1 MRGGEAII
9 ESLKNM
15 GVKTIFGY
23 PGGQTIPFYD
33 MLYDA
38 DIDHILVRHE
48 QAAAHAADGYA
59 RASGRVGVCVAT
71 SGPGA
76 TNLVTGIGTAYMDSS
91 PIVAITGQVPT
102 HLIGNDAFQEADII
116 GITMPIVK
124 HSYQPKNPDFIP
136 SMIKTSFEIALSG
149 RPGPVLIDVPK
160 EVQEGELTKF
170 DDTLIDTPGYN
181 PTIKGNLRQ
190 IKKACKLINESKR
203 PMILAGAGVII
214 SNACGELKNLA
225 QTINAP
231 VMTSLLGKGAIDETS
246 DLALGMLGMHGR
258 KVSNDMVNEADLLIA
273 IGIRFSDRT
282 TGRLDSF
289 LPDTKIIHIDIDPAE
304 IGKNVE
310 IDLPIV
316 GDAKNILKSLNK
328 QLKGHK
334 VSADVNS
341 WTDKIIQMKK
351 ELYPRVTYDDV
362 PLKPQSVIKEISEVL
377 TPDSILTT
385 DVGQNQMWAAHFY
398 DTQKPRKFIS
408 SGGLGTMGFGF
419 PSAIGAKVACPE
431 DPVVS
436 LNGDGGFLMVCQEL
450 ATVREYDLPVIAI
463 VLENRTLG
471 MVYQWQSLLYNERH
485 SQTLLGN
492 SPDFV
497 KLAESFGVNA
507 LRITKPGETKEA
519 LAGAIKDNEPIL
531 LDVIIDSE
539 EALPMLPPGA
549 GINEMIGEYKLER
562 DVI

>member
-59 RASGRVGVCVAT
+59 RASGKVGVCLAT

-124 HSYQPKNPDFIP
+124 HSYQPKNPDLIP
-136 SMIKTSFEIALSG
+136 SMIKSSFEIASSG

-170 DDTLIDTPGYN
+170 DDSLIETPGYN
-181 PTIKGNLRQ
+181 PTVKGNIKQ
-190 IKKACKLINESKR
+190 IKKARDLIKQAKK

-214 SNACGELKNLA
+214 SNACCELKTLA
-225 QTINAP
+225 NTINAP
-231 VMTSLLGKGAIDETS
+231 VMTSLLGKGAFDETD

-258 KVSNDMVNEADLLIA
+258 KVSNDYINESDLLIA
-273 IGIRFSDRT
+273 IGVRFSDRT

-289 LPDTKIIHIDIDPAE
+289 VPDTKVIHIDIDPAE
-304 IGKNVE
+304 IGKNVDV
-310 IDLPIV
+310 DLPIV
-316 GDAKNILKSLNK
+316 GDARNVLSSLNK
-328 QLKGHK
+328 VLNDYHSSK
-334 VSADVNS
+334 DVND
-341 WTDKIIQMKK
+341 WTNMIKAKK
-351 ELYPRVTYDDV
+351 QELLPRVTYDDV
-362 PLKPQSVIKEISEVL
+362 PLKPQRVIKEISEVL
-377 TPDSILTT
+377 TPESILTT
-385 DVGQNQMWAAHFY
+385 DVGQNQMWAAHFFN
-398 DTQKPRKFIS
+398 TQKPRKFIS

-419 PSAIGAKVACPE
+419 PSAIGAKVACPD

-436 LNGDGGFLMVCQEL
+436 INGDGGFLMVCQEL
-450 ATVREYDLPVIAI
+450 ATVREYDIPVIAV

-497 KLAESFGVNA
+497 KLAESFGVNGV
-507 LRITKPGETKEA
+507 RITQPGETKEA
-519 LAGAIKDNEPIL
+519 LSSAIKDNEPIL
-531 LDVIIDSE
+531 LNVVIDSE